1 MILYRN
7 QVSGNINILL
17 FMFPNLQ
24 LIDETNIPSYP
35 DRPGVYIGAPEGQAA
50 FIEAYN
56 KTNLNYFIYSH
67 TSEIDLNDRR
77 VLAQIAFEKW
87 RKGYLPKYL
96 EAIIDQFD
104 NETFM
109 LNFKYKWVSGKWL
122 DKRLNEE
129 NTFLELVESLNKSK
143 YEFMQRYFE
152 VIRDTRPYR
161 IESSMMTFLQRA
173 KYDTYRG
180 SSFEYRA
187 KLLTYKG
194 DKLEKSLDAIN
205 KSLCYNI
212 DNYEL
217 RLLNLLMNI
226 LDSGRS

>member
-35 DRPGVYIGAPEGQAA
+35 DRPGVYIGTPEGQAA

-56 KTNLNYFIYSH
+56 KTNLNYFIHSH

-104 NETFM
+104 NETFIH
-109 LNFKYKWVSGKWL
+109 YIG
-122 DKRLNEE
+122 
-129 NTFLELVESLNKSK
+129 T
-143 YEFMQRYFE
+143 
-152 VIRDTRPYR
+152 
-161 IESSMMTFLQRA
+161 
-173 KYDTYRG
+173 
-180 SSFEYRA
+180 
-187 KLLTYKG
+187 
-194 DKLEKSLDAIN
+194 
-205 KSLCYNI
+205 
-212 DNYEL
+212 
-217 RLLNLLMNI
+217 
-226 LDSGRS
+226 